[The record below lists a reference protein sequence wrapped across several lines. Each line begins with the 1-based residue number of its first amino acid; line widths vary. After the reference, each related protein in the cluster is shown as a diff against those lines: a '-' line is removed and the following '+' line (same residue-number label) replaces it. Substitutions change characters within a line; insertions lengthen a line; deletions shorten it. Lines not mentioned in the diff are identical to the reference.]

1 MTDHPRALRQAPTW
15 RRHAVLGWIL
25 LGLAACVVPV
35 ASAADKILTRGLGP
49 EPDSL
54 DIHQAQGLAA
64 LQVLR
69 DLNEGL
75 VTFDAA
81 GELIPGVAQGWTV
94 TEDGL
99 GYRFEI
105 RDDARWSNGDPVRA
119 NDFVRGWQAAL
130 APASQAR
137 TASLLA
143 PMSRAREVLAGEAD
157 PSSLGVR
164 AIDERTLEVD
174 LAQPT
179 PWFLELLTH
188 PVAYPLHPFAME
200 SAEDGVSARPV
211 NGAWVLEEQVPRS
224 HISLRP
230 NPYYHAAAGV
240 ALDRVVY
247 VTIEDPGSELS
258 RFRAGEV
265 DITETIPPGRYAWLA
280 ENLPGDLRVAPYM
293 GSFWLGINLSRAPLA
308 GQPELRRA
316 LSLAID
322 RDTLTRVV
330 MGAGEIPAWTVVPP
344 GLAGYVPP
352 RDPAEGLDKAAREAE
367 ARALYQRA
375 GYSQDRPLRLEL
387 RFNTSTQHRRMAVA
401 VAAMWKQ
408 VLGVNTDLLH
418 EEWMVFVNNRRQGVR
433 TQVFRGG
440 WIADY
445 ADPVSFLD
453 LFRAG
458 DPLNNTFY
466 DNPVYDQLLDRA
478 ATRTGMQRLELL
490 QQAETLLLRD
500 TPVIPLYYY
509 VSRHLVSPQVRGYL
523 DNARDIHL
531 SRYLDLEQE
540 AP

>member
-1 MTDHPRALRQAPTW
+1 MIDHPTVHRNTLA
-15 RRHAVLGWIL
+15 RRGGLLLFLLLWAL
-25 LGLAACVVPV
+25 LGLA
-35 ASAADKILTRGLGP
+35 SQGLAADKVLTRGLGP

-81 GELIPGVAQGWTV
+81 GELIPGVARRWSV
-94 TEDGL
+94 SEDGL
-99 GYRFEI
+99 LYRFEL
-105 RDDARWSNGDPVRA
+105 RSDARWSNGDPVRA
-119 NDFVRGWQAAL
+119 TDFVLGWQTAL

-143 PMSRAREVLAGEAD
+143 PLRSAREVMAGDAD
-157 PSSLGVR
+157 LSALGVR
-164 AIDERTLEVD
+164 AIDDQTLEVD
-174 LAQPT
+174 LEQPT
-179 PWFLELLTH
+179 PWFVELLTH
-188 PVAYPLHPFAME
+188 PVAYPLHA
-200 SAEDGVSARPV
+200 SALSDAVENIAQRPV
-211 NGAWVLEEQVPRS
+211 NGAWMLHEQVPRS

-230 NPYYHAAAGV
+230 NPSYHGASEI
-240 ALDRVVY
+240 ALDEVVY
-247 VTIEDPGSELS
+247 VTIEDPGAELS

-265 DITETIPPGRYAWLA
+265 DITETIPPGRHAWLL
-280 ENLPGDLRVAPYM
+280 ENFPDALRITPYM
-293 GSFWLGINLSRAPLA
+293 GSFWLGLNLSRPPLA

-322 RDTLTRVV
+322 RETLTRVV
-330 MGAGEIPAWTVVPP
+330 LGAGELPAWTIVPP
-344 GLAGYVPP
+344 GLADYEPP
-352 RDPAEGLDKAAREAE
+352 GDPAQGLDKAARENE
-367 ARALYQRA
+367 ARALYRGA
-375 GYSQDRPLRLEL
+375 GYSEDRPLRLEL
-387 RFNTSTQHRRMAVA
+387 RFNTSSQHRRMAVA

-433 TQVFRGG
+433 TQAFRGG

-466 DNPVYDQLLDRA
+466 DNPVYDPLLDRA
-478 ATRTGMQRLELL
+478 ATLTGAQRMEVL
-490 QQAETLLLRD
+490 QQAEALLLQD

-509 VSRHLVSPQVRGYL
+509 VSRHLVNPDVRGYI
-523 DNARDIHL
+523 DNPRDIHL
-531 SRYLDLEQE
+531 SRYLSLEQ
-540 AP
+540 P

>member
-1 MTDHPRALRQAPTW
+1 MIDHKRVHRSIPAGRA
-15 RRHAVLGWIL
+15 GGL
-25 LGLAACVVPV
+25 LCRLFLVLAAV
-35 ASAADKILTRGLGP
+35 ASTATASDRVLTRGLGP

-75 VTFDAA
+75 LTFDAA
-81 GELIPGVAQGWTV
+81 GELIPGTAQGWSIS
-94 TEDGL
+94 EDGL
-99 GYRFEI
+99 QYRFEL
-105 RDDARWSNGDPVRA
+105 RSDARWSDGDPVRA
-119 NDFVRGWQAAL
+119 DDFVRGWQTAL

-143 PMSRAREVLAGEAD
+143 PLRNARAVMSGDAD
-157 PSSLGVR
+157 PVSLGVR
-164 AIDERTLEVD
+164 AVDDLTLEVV
-174 LAQPT
+174 LEQPT
-179 PWFLELLTH
+179 PWFVELLTH
-188 PVAYPLHPFAME
+188 PVAYPLHA
-200 SAEDGVSARPV
+200 SALATGTQNVAQRPS
-211 NGAWVLEEQVPRS
+211 NGAWTLHEQVPRS

-230 NPYYHAAAGV
+230 NPNYYGASGV
-240 ALDRVVY
+240 VLDEVIY
-247 VTIEDPGSELS
+247 VTIEDPGAELS

-265 DITETIPPGRYAWLA
+265 DITETIPPGRHEWLL
-280 ENLPGDLRVAPYM
+280 ENYPEALRIAPYM
-293 GSFWLGINLSRAPLA
+293 GSFWLGLNLSRPPLA

-322 RDTLTRVV
+322 RETLTRVV
-330 MGAGEIPAWTVVPP
+330 LGAGELPAWTIVPP
-344 GLAGYVPP
+344 GLAGYQPP
-352 RDPAEGLDKAAREAE
+352 ADPAQALDKASREDE
-367 ARALYQRA
+367 ARALYRRA
-375 GYSQDRPLRLEL
+375 GYSKNRPLRIEL

-433 TQVFRGG
+433 TQAFRGG

-453 LFRAG
+453 LFRSG

-466 DNPVYDQLLDRA
+466 DNAVFDQLLDRA
-478 ATRTGMQRLELL
+478 ATLSGVQRMEVL

-509 VSRHLVSPQVRGYL
+509 VSRHLVNPDVRGYI
-523 DNARDIHL
+523 DNPRDIHL
-531 SRYLDLEQE
+531 SRYLDLEQ
-540 AP
+540 P